1 MISSYNLFI
10 RYFLEKRRM
19 YMLEPLQNQV
29 VQTLSKNYKDLEFI
43 ELMRDIV
50 SESIEQNSLYREIVK
65 KQEFQIASLNT
76 FEDLEKIPFIT
87 TASFKESEKL
97 YEKLLKI
104 PADSPNFKYWNVSS
118 VTSGQP
124 SLVGVDIND
133 TEFLFQIAKKCFL
146 DFIPRDW
153 ERAHIHMFSPSDK
166 MLDRIVM
173 RYTKVKPAKNFSS
186 NFYRVAKTMA
196 TVKYVINFSLPKAIK
211 AILKTRSLVGAFV
224 VKFNSLLETID
235 KNLNKPEEKR
245 NYIAIGGS
253 CQLIK
258 SFIGIMRQQQVSY
271 NLGTQFDVVIGGGG
285 WDGHKPQL
293 KYDPINKAEFVESI
307 VNQFGTKASQIVD
320 IYGFTESPIIFG
332 SHWSKKHEDF
342 VMHCPPY
349 ARILIRSLDKLEPLK
364 KEGDR
369 GLLEVITPFG
379 NSASVNH
386 AILVDDLV
394 ELVSKNTCPE
404 CGYEGATFRILGR
417 VEDREGMGCSSVIT
431 WL

>member
-1 MISSYNLFI
+1 
-10 RYFLEKRRM
+10 
-19 YMLEPLQNQV
+19 
-29 VQTLSKNYKDLEFI
+29 
-43 ELMRDIV
+43 MRNIV
-50 SESIEQNSLYREIVK
+50 SESIELNSLYREIAK
-65 KQEFQIASLNT
+65 KQEFKIDSLT
-76 FEDLEKIPFIT
+76 SIEDLEKIPFIT
-87 TASFKESEKL
+87 TASFKEGEQL

-104 PADSPNFKYWNVSS
+104 PVDSPNFQYWNVSS

-153 ERAHIHMFSPSDK
+153 ARAHVHMFSPSDK

-173 RYTKVKPAKNFSS
+173 RYTKVKPARNFSS
-186 NFYRVAKTMA
+186 NFYKVAKTMA
-196 TVKYVINFSLPKAIK
+196 TVKYVINFSLPRAIK

-224 VKFNSLLETID
+224 VRFNSLLETID
-235 KNLNKPEEKR
+235 KNLSKPEEKR
-245 NYIAIGGS
+245 DYIAIGGS

-258 SFIGIMRQQQVSY
+258 SFIGIMRQQRKSY

-285 WDGHKPQL
+285 WDGHKAQL
-293 KYDPINKAEFVESI
+293 KYDPINKADFVENI
-307 VNQFGTKASQIVD
+307 VSQFGTKASQIVD
-320 IYGFTESPIIFG
+320 IYGFTETPIIFG

-342 VMHCPPY
+342 IMHCPPY
-349 ARILIRSLDKLEPLK
+349 ARILIRSLDTLEPFT
-364 KEGDR
+364 KEGNR
-369 GLLEVITPFG
+369 GFLEVITPFG

-394 ELVSKNTCPE
+394 ELVSKEKCSE
-404 CGYEGATFRILGR
+404 CGYEGATFRVLGR
-417 VEDREGMGCSSVIT
+417 VEDREGLGCSSVIT